1 MRWTVGEGT
10 VGDAC
15 PYSYVLYIRIRMKV
29 MKMSEL
35 KNRKTPRCKGFD
47 YNSVGAYFI
56 TICTQD
62 RRCVLSH
69 IVGTGVPDCPR
80 PTRNQPP
87 IVGTGVPD
95 DPCRYNDE
103 PNIAWTGVLDCPRP
117 TRDQPTIVGTGV
129 PDCPRPCPRPTRNQ
143 PPIVGTGIPDD
154 SCRYNDESNIVGTG
168 VLDCPRRFNDEPPI
182 VGTGVP
188 DDSCRYNDEPNIV
201 GTGVLDCPRP
211 HPQTN
216 NVHLELTTYGEI
228 ADKYIRQLNDFYDHL
243 SIEDYVIMPNHI
255 HLLLCVKE
263 NMCGGMSEKGQSG
276 TPVPTNIERANSAC
290 SRFVS
295 TFKRFCNKEY
305 GGNIWQARFNDHII
319 RNCDDYDR
327 HMNYI
332 RENPIRWYC
341 DELYTR

>member
-1 MRWTVGEGT
+1 
-10 VGDAC
+10 
-15 PYSYVLYIRIRMKV
+15 
-29 MKMSEL
+29 MSEL
-35 KNRKTPRCKGFD
+35 KKRKTPRCQGFD

-69 IVGTGVPDCPR
+69 IVGTGVLDCPR
-80 PTRNQPP
+80 PTRN
-87 IVGTGVPD
+87 
-95 DPCRYNDE
+95 
-103 PNIAWTGVLDCPRP
+103 
-117 TRDQPTIVGTGV
+117 QPTIVGTGV
-129 PDCPRPCPRPTRNQ
+129 PDCPRP
-143 PPIVGTGIPDD
+143 
-154 SCRYNDESNIVGTG
+154 
-168 VLDCPRRFNDEPPI
+168 
-182 VGTGVP
+182 
-188 DDSCRYNDEPNIV
+188 
-201 GTGVLDCPRP
+201 CPRP

-341 DELYTR
+341 DELYTVDQKV

>member
-1 MRWTVGEGT
+1 MR
-10 VGDAC
+10 
-15 PYSYVLYIRIRMKV
+15 V

-35 KNRKTPRCKGFD
+35 KKRKTPRCQGFD

-69 IVGTGVPDCPR
+69 VVGTGVPDCPR
-80 PTRNQPP
+80 RF
-87 IVGTGVPD
+87 
-95 DPCRYNDE
+95 NDE
-103 PNIAWTGVLDCPRP
+103 PTIVGTGVLDCPRP
-117 TRDQPTIVGTGV
+117 TR
-129 PDCPRPCPRPTRNQ
+129 NQ
-143 PPIVGTGIPDD
+143 
-154 SCRYNDESNIVGTG
+154 
-168 VLDCPRRFNDEPPI
+168 PPI

-188 DDSCRYNDEPNIV
+188 DDSCRYNDEPNIAWTGVPDCPRPTRNQPTIVWTGIPDDPCRYNDEPNVV
-201 GTGVLDCPRP
+201 GTGVLDCPRPCPRP

-319 RNCDDYDR
+319 RNCDDYDK